1 MTSRKPLLTGL
12 LPSWYRVFTPVLRV
26 FRIETSDPLSRQYPL
41 SIRVPL
47 IVNFFKFFSFKFF
60 LHVRLVG
67 PSKWRPT
74 FRICC
79 SGDFTSEQNRIVRF
93 IWNDERVGRFQG
105 RRRNET
111 AAFSFGGPVATGSHF
126 CDFHKK
132 KTTTTTT
139 KKKETKTERV
149 LPSPRRSVV
158 DLQVG
163 DLICFC
169 FALFFFASDLLFH
182 RLQTDFINNH
192 QRWQRSRRTVR
203 RLRRLCRSTTTT
215 TTKGWNAL
223 ASPVSDVVDSRF
235 GRRQTKPR
243 RG

>member
-47 IVNFFKFFSFKFF
+47 IVNFFKFFRLNFSFTLGSSDHRNGGQHSESAARAILRASKTESSVSFGMTNASDDSRAAAETKRRRF
-60 LHVRLVG
+60 PLADRL
-67 PSKWRPT
+67 RPVPIFVIST
-74 FRICC
+74 KKNNNNNNKEKRN
-79 SGDFTSEQNRIVRF
+79 QNRTGFTESETVGSRLASRRF
-93 IWNDERVGRFQG
+93 DLFL
-105 RRRNET
+105 
-111 AAFSFGGPVATGSHF
+111 F
-126 CDFHKK
+126 C
-132 KTTTTTT
+132 
-139 KKKETKTERV
+139 
-149 LPSPRRSVV
+149 
-158 DLQVG
+158 
-163 DLICFC
+163 
-169 FALFFFASDLLFH
+169 LFFFASDLLFH